1 MCSTGWHTWCDA
13 WNRVLN
19 RSSTN
24 ACSRNPPPCPTGALC
39 RERKVANVVSKI
51 DIQKIACEGNVSVR
65 NSNSDISE

>member
-39 RERKVANVVSKI
+39 RERKVANVS
-51 DIQKIACEGNVSVR
+51 DGVR
-65 NSNSDISE
+65 CRLPAGAGATAAVGSLPR